1 MSSPLIID
9 YYTDILCVWGWI
21 AQRRNEELLK
31 QFGNKIDI
39 SYHYI
44 DVFGDAATKIP
55 TQWSERGGYDGF
67 SAHVLESAKP
77 FESAIVNADVWS
89 KVRPMSSANT
99 HLVLKAIELAYS
111 KQHSIEFA
119 LKFRKAFFVD
129 AQDISNID
137 VLLTIITQES
147 LDCSLVNQAIAN
159 GSAMASLMKDYQQ
172 AKTLGLKGS
181 PTYIMNSGRQTLHGN
196 VGYRLLSANINELLN
211 KSKNDASWC

>member
-1 MSSPLIID
+1 
-9 YYTDILCVWGWI
+9 
-21 AQRRNEELLK
+21 
-31 QFGNKIDI
+31 
-39 SYHYI
+39 
-44 DVFGDAATKIP
+44 
-55 TQWSERGGYDGF
+55 
-67 SAHVLESAKP
+67 
-77 FESAIVNADVWS
+77 
-89 KVRPMSSANT
+89 MSSANT

-181 PTYIMNSGRQTLHGN
+181 PTYIMNSGRQTLYGN